1 MTEMIRRLKLS
12 DLSECKAHAKHER
25 IRNDKRVDT
34 FLKLA
39 IPLGPTMSVRWTHCR
54 DIARLRRLTTRQ
66 QQGEL
71 VVR

>member
-34 FLKLA
+34 FSEIGDSSGSDDVSALDTLSRHCSFA
-39 IPLGPTMSVRWTHCR
+39 PTH
-54 DIARLRRLTTRQ
+54 DPTT
-66 QQGEL
+66 GEL